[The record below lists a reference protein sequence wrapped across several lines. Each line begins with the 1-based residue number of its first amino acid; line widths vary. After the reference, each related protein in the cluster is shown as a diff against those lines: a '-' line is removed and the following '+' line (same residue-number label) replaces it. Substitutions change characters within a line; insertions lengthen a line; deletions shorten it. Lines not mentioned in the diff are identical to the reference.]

1 MVVAAASIL
10 VAPAGFLLLIR
21 RWIIK
26 FARSR
31 GHCSTRLH
39 TIWYAWTVLTTA
51 SKSSCR
57 PVEIKGAD
65 AADCVGCASGP

>member
-21 RWIIK
+21 RWI
-26 FARSR
+26 FESARSR
-31 GHCSTRLH
+31 GHCSNRLH
-39 TIWYAWTVLTTA
+39 TIWYAWSAVTTA
-51 SKSSCR
+51 SKPSCR

-65 AADCVGCASGP
+65 AADCVVCASGP